1 MYLIYGEFQH
11 MTDRA
16 QTTVDGHPMV
26 LTHLQKVMWPATG
39 WTKGE
44 ALHYYAQVGPVLLPH
59 VRGRAATFVR
69 FPEGVGG
76 PTFFAKHPP
85 AGTPEWV
92 STVQVLGRDGTATPY
107 VTLTSMAEL
116 MYMANHYA
124 LEIHVP
130 QWSSPEPDLHDR
142 LVIDLDP
149 GPGRTITHC
158 AQLALL
164 TRELLEADGLT
175 ACVKT
180 SGSKGLHLYVPL
192 VPSPAADVVAY
203 AKNLAERLQAAAP
216 DLAIHKMAKLLREGK
231 VLVDWSQNS
240 TAKTTAAPYT
250 LRAGPHPTASTP
262 LGWDEVEKTASAR
275 KANPQQL
282 TFTPDDVLTRLAQH
296 GDLLADLLDSTAA
309 CRLP

>member
-1 MYLIYGEFQH
+1 MYLIYGEFQD
-11 MTDRA
+11 MTERTA
-16 QTTVDGHPMV
+16 TTVDGHPMV
-26 LTHLQKVMWPATG
+26 LTHLQKAMWPATG

-44 ALHYYAQVGPVLLPH
+44 ALHYYAQVGPLMLPH
-59 VRGRAATFVR
+59 LTGRAATFVR

-92 STVQVLGRDGTATPY
+92 STVQVPSRDGTAKPY

-130 QWSSPEPDLHDR
+130 QWTSPDRDRHDR

-149 GPGRTITHC
+149 GPGRSITDC
-158 AQLALL
+158 AHLALL
-164 TRELLEADGLT
+164 ARDLLAADGLT
-175 ACVKT
+175 TWVKT

-192 VPSPAADVVAY
+192 VPTPAADVVAY
-203 AKNLAERLQAAAP
+203 AKDLAERLQEAAP
-216 DLAIHKMAKLLREGK
+216 DLAVHKMAKNLRDGK
-231 VLVDWSQNS
+231 VFVDWSQNS

-250 LRAGPHPTASTP
+250 LRAGPRPT
-262 LGWDEVEKTASAR
+262 VSAPVTWAEIE
-275 KANPQQL
+275 KANPKRL
-282 TFTPDDVLTRLAQH
+282 DFTADDVLERIERD
-296 GDLLADLLDSTAA
+296 GDLLAGLVDPAAA

>member
-1 MYLIYGEFQH
+1 
-11 MTDRA
+11 MTERA

-26 LTHLQKVMWPATG
+26 LTHLQKPMWPATG

-44 ALHYYAQVGPVLLPH
+44 ALHYYAQVGPALLPH

-76 PTFFAKHPP
+76 PTFYAKHPP

-92 STVQVLGRDGTATPY
+92 STVQVPSREGPTKPY
-107 VTLTSMAEL
+107 VALDSMAEL

-130 QWSSPEPDLHDR
+130 QWVSPEPDLHDR

-149 GPGRTITHC
+149 GPGRAIGDC
-158 AQLALL
+158 AHLALL
-164 TRELLEADGLT
+164 ARDLLAADGLT
-175 ACVKT
+175 AWAKT

-203 AKNLAERLQAAAP
+203 VKDLAERLHAAVP
-216 DLAIHKMAKLLREGK
+216 DLAIHKMTKSLREGR
-231 VLVDWSQNS
+231 VFVDWSQNS

-250 LRAGPHPTASTP
+250 LRAGPHPTVSAPVS
-262 LGWDEVEKTASAR
+262 WAEVEQAARRRGAKARAAAAAKVLEFTA
-275 KANPQQL
+275 
-282 TFTPDDVLTRLAQH
+282 DDVLTRLAQD
-296 GDLLADLLDSTAA
+296 GDLFADLLDESAA